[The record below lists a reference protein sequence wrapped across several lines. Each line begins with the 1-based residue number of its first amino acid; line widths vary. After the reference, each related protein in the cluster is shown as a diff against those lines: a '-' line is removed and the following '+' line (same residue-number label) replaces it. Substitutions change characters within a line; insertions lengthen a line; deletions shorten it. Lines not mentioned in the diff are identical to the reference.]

1 MDRSRQQMRH
11 VPPAVPAA
19 VDGPCVPLYG
29 AERDSMAGD
38 RGVPENGLLDVD
50 GGCVVLQM
58 TFLNSPSSVP
68 AIRALVRRVAD
79 VWGYETQF
87 IDDAELVASELT
99 ANAVLHS
106 QADDCDCFDVRL
118 KPGYQRLRIEIADT
132 GSSLPRQK
140 APGSSTD
147 TGRGLLLVEALCG
160 RWGVVRETPGGKTV
174 WAELVTS
181 TS

>member
-1 MDRSRQQMRH
+1 MDRSRQQMRR
-11 VPPAVPAA
+11 VPPAIPAA
-19 VDGPCVPLYG
+19 MDGPRVPLFG
-29 AERDSMAGD
+29 SERDSPAGD
-38 RGVPENGLLDVD
+38 QGVPENGLLDVD
-50 GGCVVLQM
+50 GGCVALQM

-68 AIRALVRRVAD
+68 AIHALVRRVTGI
-79 VWGYETQF
+79 WGYATQF

-106 QADDCDCFDVRL
+106 QADYCDCFNVRL
-118 KPGYQRLRIEIADT
+118 KPGYQRLRIEVADT

-140 APGSSTD
+140 APVSRTE

-181 TS
+181 AP

>member
-1 MDRSRQQMRH
+1 
-11 VPPAVPAA
+11 V
-19 VDGPCVPLYG
+19 
-29 AERDSMAGD
+29 
-38 RGVPENGLLDVD
+38 NGLLDAD
-50 GGCVVLQM
+50 GGCVALQM

-68 AIRALVRRVAD
+68 ALRTLVRRVIG

-99 ANAVLHS
+99 ANAVLHA

-118 KPGYQRLRIEIADT
+118 TPGYQRLRIEVADT

-140 APGSSTD
+140 APGSSTES
-147 TGRGLLLVEALCG
+147 GRGLLLVEALCG
-160 RWGVVRETPGGKTV
+160 RWGVVRETRGGKTV

-181 TS
+181 AS